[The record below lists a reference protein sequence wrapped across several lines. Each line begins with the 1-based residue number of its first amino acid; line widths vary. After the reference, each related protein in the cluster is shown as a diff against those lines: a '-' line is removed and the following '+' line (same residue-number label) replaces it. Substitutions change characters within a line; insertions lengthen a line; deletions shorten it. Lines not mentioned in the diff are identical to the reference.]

1 MPLVHACPLPLD
13 SRVLQAVVY
22 VLEISLLVALAVQLG
37 VSYRSEAH
45 ARVVYIF
52 VTNGTLALASLVGTP
67 WLQYMRTVA

>member
-1 MPLVHACPLPLD
+1 M
-13 SRVLQAVVY
+13 QAVVY

-45 ARVVYIF
+45 ARVVARVYIF